1 MKAGNILIGVVC
13 LIAWGCNND
22 QDISDAYGSFEA
34 KEIILSAQTMGELKS
49 FDLDLGDQVKKN
61 QLVAVVDTLELHL
74 NKLQLE
80 VKKESVIKNAAN
92 IKAQRSVQEQQLAN
106 NMITLQRTQKLFN
119 KKAAT
124 QKQLDDIE
132 GMVKLSQRQIA
143 AFDIQEQSV
152 LQELKVIDSQ
162 IAVLNKKISD
172 ALIVSPVNGTV
183 TNTFVEQG
191 EIVAPGKS
199 LAKIADLNPMELR
212 VYVTGAQLPLLS
224 LNQKVKV
231 VVDAGAETNQQF
243 TGKVIW
249 IADEAEFTPK
259 VIQTKAERVKLVY
272 AVKISVPNE
281 QGILKIGMPG
291 EVNFMNN

>member
-13 LIAWGCNND
+13 LIGWGCNED
-22 QDISDAYGSFEA
+22 QDVADAYGSFEA
-34 KEIILSAQTMGELKS
+34 KEIILSAQTMGELKT

-74 NKLQLE
+74 NKIQME

-191 EIVAPGKS
+191 EIVSPGKS

-231 VVDAGAETNQQF
+231 VVDAGVETNQQF

-281 QGILKIGMPG
+281 QGVLKIGMPG
-291 EVNFMNN
+291 EVNFINN